1 MGTLFLKEC
10 KIHIKSLLFLVYI
23 FLFSLFFLTQFWD
36 FPVVVKPKENANG
49 YGWTTSSDP
58 KIIMNKTIDTL
69 LGEFN
74 NNRYRTYPIGFYKE
88 VKLNEKK
95 ANQVIEII
103 EEIIG
108 LPIEEVETLYL
119 DYWNKAP
126 KLTGDSE
133 FDMAN
138 FQKYE
143 REHPFEMPLA
153 ENMTYEKFADSLMK
167 VDKIL
172 GGGSYYHKDN
182 LQKNAYI
189 PMTYEQALEE
199 YESIIRDDKVIGAY
213 ARLFCDYM
221 GLMLGILPVFLAV
234 SRELRDKKS
243 KAALVIYSKKYSSLK
258 IVFARYSAIFV
269 VSLLPVVIFA
279 IILLGYIGLQADA
292 IGVSLDI
299 LLYFSYLG
307 SWLIPTA
314 GFTISLGMFCSV
326 FTGNILGILVQAI
339 IWIIAIFS
347 GNIEGQAGF
356 NFIPRFNCFGSYSS
370 FKTIYESF
378 VTNRIFYV
386 IVSLVLFFITVIVFE
401 QKRKGGLEFHGNLS
415 SN

>member
-10 KIHIKSLLFLVYI
+10 KIHIKSLLFLAYI

-36 FPVVVKPKENANG
+36 FPVVAKPKQNAEG
-49 YGWTTSSDP
+49 YGMTTSSDP
-58 KIIMNKTIDTL
+58 KIIMNKTIDIL

-74 NNRYRTYPIGFYKE
+74 NNKYITYPIGFYKE
-88 VKLNEKK
+88 VKLNENETK
-95 ANQVIEII
+95 QVEKII
-103 EEIIG
+103 EEVIG

-119 DYWNKAP
+119 DYWDKVS
-126 KLTGDSE
+126 LTGDIE
-133 FDMAN
+133 IDTIN
-138 FQKYE
+138 YEKYE

-153 ENMTYEKFADSLMK
+153 EGMTYEKFTDSLMK

-172 GGGSYYHKDN
+172 GGGSSYHKDE
-182 LQKNAYI
+182 LRSNAYV
-189 PMTYEQALEE
+189 PMTYEQALED

-243 KAALVIYSKKYSSLK
+243 KTALVIYSKKCSSLK
-258 IVFARYSAIFV
+258 IIFARYSAIFV
-269 VSLLPVVIFA
+269 VSLLPAVIFA
-279 IILLGYIGLQADA
+279 IILLGYAGLQADA
-292 IGVSLDI
+292 IGVSPDI

-307 SWLIPTA
+307 SWLIPTT
-314 GFTISLGMFCSV
+314 GFTISLGMLCSV
-326 FTGNILGILVQAI
+326 FTGKTIGILVQAV
-339 IWIIAIFS
+339 IWILSIFS
-347 GNIEGQAGF
+347 GDSAGQAGF

-378 VTNRIFYV
+378 VINRIFYV

>member
-10 KIHIKSLLFLVYI
+10 KIHIKSLLFLAYI

-36 FPVVVKPKENANG
+36 FPVVAKPKQNAEG
-49 YGWTTSSDP
+49 YGMTTSSDP
-58 KIIMNKTIDTL
+58 KIIMNKTIDIL

-74 NNRYRTYPIGFYKE
+74 NNKYITYPIGFYKE
-88 VKLNEKK
+88 VKLNENETK
-95 ANQVIEII
+95 QVEKII
-103 EEIIG
+103 EEVIG
-108 LPIEEVETLYL
+108 LPIEEVGTLYL
-119 DYWNKAP
+119 DYWDKVS
-126 KLTGDSE
+126 LTGDIE
-133 FDMAN
+133 IDTIN
-138 FQKYE
+138 YEKYE

-153 ENMTYEKFADSLMK
+153 EGMTYEKFTDSLMK

-172 GGGSYYHKDN
+172 GGGSSYHKDE
-182 LQKNAYI
+182 LRSNAYV
-189 PMTYEQALEE
+189 PMTYEQALED

-243 KAALVIYSKKYSSLK
+243 KTALVIYSKKCSSLK
-258 IVFARYSAIFV
+258 IIFARYSAIFV
-269 VSLLPVVIFA
+269 VSLLPAVIFA
-279 IILLGYIGLQADA
+279 IILLGYAGLQADA
-292 IGVSLDI
+292 IGVSPDI

-307 SWLIPTA
+307 SWLIPTT
-314 GFTISLGMFCSV
+314 GFTISLGMLCSV
-326 FTGNILGILVQAI
+326 FTGKTIGILVQAV
-339 IWIIAIFS
+339 IWILSIFS
-347 GNIEGQAGF
+347 GDSAGQAGF

-378 VTNRIFYV
+378 VINRIFYV

>member
-10 KIHIKSLLFLVYI
+10 KIHIKSLLFLAYI

-36 FPVVVKPKENANG
+36 FPVVAKPKQNAEG
-49 YGWTTSSDP
+49 YGMTTSSDP
-58 KIIMNKTIDTL
+58 KIIMNKTIDIL

-74 NNRYRTYPIGFYKE
+74 NNKYITYPIGFYKE
-88 VKLNEKK
+88 VKLNENETK
-95 ANQVIEII
+95 QVEKII
-103 EEIIG
+103 EEVTG
-108 LPIEEVETLYL
+108 LPIEEVGTLYL
-119 DYWNKAP
+119 DYWDKVS
-126 KLTGDSE
+126 LTGDIE
-133 FDMAN
+133 IDTIN
-138 FQKYE
+138 YEKYE

-153 ENMTYEKFADSLMK
+153 EGMTYEKFTDSLMK

-172 GGGSYYHKDN
+172 GGGSSYHKDE
-182 LQKNAYI
+182 LRSNAYV
-189 PMTYEQALEE
+189 PMTYEQALED

-243 KAALVIYSKKYSSLK
+243 KTALVIYSKKCSSLK
-258 IVFARYSAIFV
+258 IIFARYSAIFV
-269 VSLLPVVIFA
+269 VSLLPAVIFA
-279 IILLGYIGLQADA
+279 IILLGYAGLQADA
-292 IGVSLDI
+292 IGVSPDI

-307 SWLIPTA
+307 SWLIPTT
-314 GFTISLGMFCSV
+314 GFTISLGMLCSV
-326 FTGNILGILVQAI
+326 FTGKTIGILVQAV
-339 IWIIAIFS
+339 IWILSIFS
-347 GNIEGQAGF
+347 GDSAGQAGF

-378 VTNRIFYV
+378 VINRIFYV

>member
-10 KIHIKSLLFLVYI
+10 KIHIKSLLFLAYI

-36 FPVVVKPKENANG
+36 FPVVAKPKQNAEG
-49 YGWTTSSDP
+49 YGMTTSSDP
-58 KIIMNKTIDTL
+58 KIIMNKTIDIL

-74 NNRYRTYPIGFYKE
+74 NNKYITYPIGFYKE
-88 VKLNEKK
+88 VKLNENETK
-95 ANQVIEII
+95 QVEKII
-103 EEIIG
+103 EEVIG

-119 DYWNKAP
+119 DYWDKVS
-126 KLTGDSE
+126 LTGDIE
-133 FDMAN
+133 IDTIN
-138 FQKYE
+138 YEKYE

-153 ENMTYEKFADSLMK
+153 EGMTYEKFTDSLMK

-172 GGGSYYHKDN
+172 GGGSSYHKDE
-182 LQKNAYI
+182 LRSNAYV
-189 PMTYEQALEE
+189 PMTYEQALED

-243 KAALVIYSKKYSSLK
+243 KTALVIYSKKCSSLK
-258 IVFARYSAIFV
+258 IIFARYSAIFV
-269 VSLLPVVIFA
+269 VSLLPAVIFA
-279 IILLGYIGLQADA
+279 IILLGYAGLQADA
-292 IGVSLDI
+292 IGVSPDI

-307 SWLIPTA
+307 SWLIPTT
-314 GFTISLGMFCSV
+314 GFTISLGMLCSV
-326 FTGNILGILVQAI
+326 FTGKTIGILVQAV
-339 IWIIAIFS
+339 IWILSIFS
-347 GNIEGQAGF
+347 VDSAGQAGF

-378 VTNRIFYV
+378 VINRIFYV